1 MAGRDDFEESDLGK
15 HLTENDWKAAIKKFR
30 ASDVI
35 VADNGLG
42 KALAT
47 FEKLGDDAY
56 AERLKAL
63 AEIVPIATKLKTTL
77 ADGLKV
83 AKAQKAKPEVIKN
96 LTAAVEHLTALLDE
110 ANAEQAKAKAASDKA
125 AAEEKKR
132 GEADEAKRPVLGRLV
147 EAAKTISG
155 APGTRLQKVM
165 AIAEKLGS
173 PGYKQLWH
181 YNSYAVFQFVKYD
194 QKASV
199 REQMIK
205 EGGGKLPF
213 KGPTWVVYPF
223 EKKLSMH
230 CPPGC
235 ADKNLLTFLKSLDD
249 DIQNSLDPMFKA
261 QGTEVASAFGEQVN
275 EFIKHV
281 GKLAGDKGHLYS
293 AY

>member
-1 MAGRDDFEESDLGK
+1 MGK
-15 HLTENDWKAAIKKFR
+15 YLTEANWQAAIKKFR
-30 ASDVI
+30 ASDVV

-42 KALAT
+42 KALAA
-47 FEKLGDDAY
+47 FEKLADDAHG
-56 AERLKAL
+56 ERLKAL
-63 AEIVPIATKLKTTL
+63 APILSIASKLKTTL

-83 AKAQKAKPEVIKN
+83 AKAQKAKPEVVKN
-96 LTAAVEHLTALLDE
+96 VTAAVDHLTALLAE
-110 ANAEQAKAKAASDKA
+110 ADAEQSKAKAGSDKA
-125 AAEEKKR
+125 AAEERKR

-147 EAAKTISG
+147 ETAKTMSG

-165 AIAEKLGS
+165 AIAEKLGN
-173 PGYKQLWH
+173 PGYKSLWH
-181 YNSYAVFQFVKYD
+181 YNSHAVFEFVRYD
-194 QKASV
+194 AKAST

-205 EGGGKLPF
+205 EGGGKLPY

-223 EKKLSMH
+223 DKKLSAH

-235 ADKNLLTFLKSLDD
+235 ADKNLVTFLKSLDD
-249 DIQNSLDPMFKA
+249 DIVTSLDPMFKA

-275 EFIKHV
+275 DFIKHV